1 MFRNH
6 LKTAWRN
13 LKKNK
18 FYSAINIAGLTA
30 GLAVGILILLWVQ
43 DELSFDRFHQD
54 ADNIYKLEN
63 QVGTGASIQIWTTN
77 VAPIGKMV
85 QQQLPAVKDMV
96 RTCEG
101 GFFLT
106 LTYGDKRLDV
116 DHSIMADPSLFTM
129 LNFPLIKGDKVNPF
143 PDPYS
148 IVLTESVANK
158 YFGNE
163 DPIGK
168 TIVGDSKA
176 SLKVTGVVKDVP
188 KNSSIKFDLVM
199 PMTLYAKLQ
208 YENRTDGRN
217 IDNDFHQ
224 FSINTY
230 LRLQPG
236 TDLNKLATAI
246 RDIHLRNKADDT
258 DIKYQF
264 LQAPR
269 MHLYQSDGKE
279 AGMETVR
286 MFAWVALIILVIAC
300 INYVNLSTA
309 RSMLRAR
316 EVSMRKIV
324 GAARWQLFLQFMVE
338 TSFLFIIASALALG
352 VIKVLLPFFNELSG
366 KQLALDLMDM
376 HLWSLLLATIF
387 GSLIVS
393 SIYPALL
400 LSSFEPLKVLKGK
413 MNALISD
420 AFFRKSLV
428 VVQFTCSVALIIG
441 TLIIGNQ
448 LSYIR
453 SRNLGYDKENV
464 LSMWIKKGGKDFT
477 TIRSTLLS
485 QPGVLDVA
493 CADGNLANI
502 TNQTG
507 SNWWQ
512 GKGADQT
519 MMMRPLGISA
529 ELIPFFN
536 MQLTQGK
543 NFTNTPSDSASFI
556 LNETAIQQA
565 GIKDPIGKTFKLWET
580 TGTIVGVVKDFH
592 FASMRNKIEP
602 AIFYAKKYANAL
614 IYIKTTGQDAP
625 KAIAAAEKI
634 WKEYNPELPF
644 RYTFLDEVFN
654 NLYQSETRT
663 GTIFNIFAG
672 IAIIICC
679 LGLLG
684 LATYTA
690 QVRTREIAIR
700 KVLGSSIP
708 GIIRLLA
715 RDFIVLVVI
724 GILIAVPIAW
734 YTMNNWLQDFAYKND
749 IGWTVFLLAGT
760 MAILIALITISFQSI
775 KAALSNPV
783 KTLRNQS

>member
-1 MFRNH
+1 MFSNH

-18 FYSAINIAGLTA
+18 FYAAINIAGLTA

-43 DELSFDRFHQD
+43 DELSFDRFHQN

-77 VAPIGKMV
+77 VAPIGKMIKE
-85 QQQLPAVKDMV
+85 QLPQVQDMT
-96 RTCEG
+96 RITEG
-101 GFFLT
+101 GFFT
-106 LTYGDKRLDV
+106 SLTYGDKRLDI
-116 DHSIMADPSLFTM
+116 DNSIMADPSLFTM
-129 LNFPLIKGDKVNPF
+129 LNFPLVKGDKSNPF

-148 IVLTESVANK
+148 IVLTESVASK

-163 DPIGK
+163 EPIGK
-168 TIVGDSKA
+168 TIVGDGKTSF
-176 SLKVTGVVKDVP
+176 KVTGVVKDVP
-188 KNSSIKFDLVM
+188 KNSSIRFDLVM
-199 PMTLYAKLQ
+199 PMQLYAKLQ
-208 YENRTDGRN
+208 YEGRTDGRN
-217 IDNDFHQ
+217 VDNDFHQ
-224 FSINTY
+224 FSISTY

-286 MFAWVALIILVIAC
+286 MFSWVALIILVIAC

-338 TSFLFIIASALALG
+338 TSFLFIIAAVLALG
-352 VIKVLLPFFNELSG
+352 VIHVLLPFFNELSG
-366 KQLALDLMDM
+366 KQLVLNLLDT
-376 HLWSLLLATIF
+376 HLWALLLATIL

-413 MNALISD
+413 MNARISD

-428 VVQFTCSVALIIG
+428 VIQFTCSVALIIG
-441 TLIIGNQ
+441 TLVIGNQ

-464 LSMWIKKGGKDFT
+464 FAMWIRKGAKDFA
-477 TIRSTLLS
+477 TIKSSLLN

-493 CADGNLANI
+493 VADGNFVNL

-507 SNWWQ
+507 SNWWE

-519 MMMRPLGISA
+519 MMMRPVGITGD
-529 ELIPFFN
+529 LIPFFK
-536 MQLTQGK
+536 MQLVAGK
-543 NFTNTPSDSASFI
+543 NFTGAPSDSATFI

-565 GIKDPIGKTFKLWET
+565 GIKDPIGKPFKLWDT
-580 TGTIVGVVKDFH
+580 KGTIVGVVKDFH

-602 AIFYAKKYANAL
+602 AIFFSKPYGNGIVYV
-614 IYIKTTGQDAP
+614 KTTGKDAS
-625 KAIAAAEKI
+625 KAIAAAEQV
-634 WKEYNPELPF
+634 WKKYNPDLPF
-644 RYTFLDEVFN
+644 RYTFMDEVFN
-654 NLYQSETRT
+654 NLYQSEIRT

-672 IAIIICC
+672 IAIVICC

-715 RDFIVLVVI
+715 RDFIALVLI
-724 GILIAVPIAW
+724 GIVIAVPIAW

-749 IGWTVFLLAGT
+749 IGWPVFLLAGS

-783 KTLRNQS
+783 KTLRSE